1 MIRDNRPSAVVSK
14 PSYLLAGQ
22 LDTSTEGKIV
32 TNTLAKQPTKSPILE
47 QFTNI
52 ESVGITPKDKSM
64 NSFLLTSKTVLNI

>member
-14 PSYLLAGQ
+14 LSYLLAGQ
-22 LDTSTEGKIV
+22 LDTSTQGKIV

-52 ESVGITPKDKSM
+52 ES
-64 NSFLLTSKTVLNI
+64 